1 MEGESFSCPEM
12 FKMEYFF
19 IALNHDM
26 FYNNVKYILIGAYYG
41 TKENRTYS

>member
-1 MEGESFSCPEM
+1 M

-19 IALNHDM
+19 IALNYDM